1 MRISD
6 WSSDVCSSDL
16 LAACDGGGPTT
27 VGNGARESLNAIDI
41 NAAATEAQGDIDTYA
56 ANSLENQPTP
66 APLPTPSPAANP
78 PAPGEPG
85 GLPDDRTPVSEA
97 PFTPESAQGA
107 ASVVETYYALLE
119 QGEYRKAWQLW
130 SEGGKAR
137 SEGRR
142 VGKEGVST
150 CRTRWSPDH

>member
-85 GLPDDRTPVSEA
+85 GLQIG
-97 PFTPESAQGA
+97 SA
-107 ASVVETYYALLE
+107 SCRE
-119 QGEYRKAWQLW
+119 
-130 SEGGKAR
+130 
-137 SEGRR
+137 R
-142 VGKEGVST
+142 VCQYV
-150 CRTRWSPDH
+150 